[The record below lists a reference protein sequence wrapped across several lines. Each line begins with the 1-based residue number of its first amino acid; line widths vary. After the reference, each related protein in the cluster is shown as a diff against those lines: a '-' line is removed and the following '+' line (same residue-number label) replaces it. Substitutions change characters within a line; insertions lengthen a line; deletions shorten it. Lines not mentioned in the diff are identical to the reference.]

1 MSIITS
7 DIISKIKELSK
18 IKGGNIEKELDLN
31 ANKKDINYETYL
43 NLIKYLHLLSKQ
55 NNFKLIKEETI
66 DVGYSQANDKQLI
79 NNRISISSNI
89 FDF

>member
-7 DIISKIKELSK
+7 DIISKIQELSK
-18 IKGGNIEKELDLN
+18 IKSKEGNIEKELDLN

-66 DVGYSQANDKQLI
+66 
-79 NNRISISSNI
+79 IS
-89 FDF
+89 FKEKKA

>member
-43 NLIKYLHLLSKQ
+43 NLIK
-55 NNFKLIKEETI
+55 
-66 DVGYSQANDKQLI
+66 
-79 NNRISISSNI
+79 
-89 FDF
+89 

>member
-18 IKGGNIEKELDLN
+18 ITGGNIEKELDLN

-43 NLIKYLHLLSKQ
+43 NLIK
-55 NNFKLIKEETI
+55 
-66 DVGYSQANDKQLI
+66 
-79 NNRISISSNI
+79 
-89 FDF
+89 